1 MNIKDSN
8 EEKAFVKK
16 LIKAISLI
24 NTSNLSNA
32 DLLENIVL
40 TLACFMK
47 RIWEE
52 NLKVIN
58 ITKHSKSW

>member
-8 EEKAFVKK
+8 EEKAFVKE